1 MSAMCLRAVPE
12 QRSPAPSPHSVILE
26 LEKTVQARVEALAA
40 EIFARAGC
48 PSGKE
53 SQARLAAERQLL
65 LSRVRLIECPDS
77 VTLFAFVPQSPA
89 KRISIFLTSQGVAIR
104 SRTQEKAA
112 AMETEQFVVGRWAT
126 EIDPHTAYG
135 TLDGNTLCLTG
146 WHLDSPKLKSRFKLW
161 TVSNSRDAN
170 LQNADRPVLLKRTT

>member
-12 QRSPAPSPHSVILE
+12 RSPAPLPHGVILE
-26 LEKTVQARVEALAA
+26 LEKTVEERVQALAA

-48 PSGKE
+48 PTGRE
-53 SQARLAAERQLL
+53 SQARVAAERQLL
-65 LSRVRLIECPDS
+65 LSRIRLIECSDS

-89 KRISIFLTSQGVAIR
+89 KHISIFLASQGVAIR
-104 SRTQEKAA
+104 SRTDKRSVAES
-112 AMETEQFVVGRWAT
+112 EQFVVARWAT

-135 TLDGNTLCLTG
+135 VLDGNTLCLTG
-146 WHLDSPKLKSRFKLW
+146 WHLDSPKLKSRFKSW

-170 LQNADRPVLLKRTT
+170 LQNTDGAVVLKRAT